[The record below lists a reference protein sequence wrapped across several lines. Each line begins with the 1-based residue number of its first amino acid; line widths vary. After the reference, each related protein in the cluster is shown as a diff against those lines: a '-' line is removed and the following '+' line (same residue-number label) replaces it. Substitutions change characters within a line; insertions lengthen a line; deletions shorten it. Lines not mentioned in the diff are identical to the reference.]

1 MRSIMVWVNFSDE
14 SEKEI
19 IMSFSGPQSPEVYK
33 FLGEVEES
41 DPRYMDYLSKFEMQT
56 TK

>member
-1 MRSIMVWVNFSDE
+1 MSFNEVIMVWVNFSDE

-41 DPRYMDYLSKFEMQT
+41 DPRHIEFLSKFNT
-56 TK
+56 